1 MELRTPSTFVLLCR
15 SDTSYVR
22 RKSFHRMSQ
31 DLLVMD
37 VFNGCS
43 SRLHRNDREADR
55 EGSRSVAICHRCLRD
70 VCLSL
75 NLASLA

>member
-22 RKSFHRMSQ
+22 RKSFPKTSQ
-31 DLLVMD
+31 ELPVMN

-43 SRLHRNDREADR
+43 SRLHGNDREADR
-55 EGSRSVAICHRCLRD
+55 EGSRSVNR
-70 VCLSL
+70 
-75 NLASLA
+75 